1 MENFINF
8 LTSMT
13 LEDLLIAFGV
23 SFLVVTVVNGVL
35 RGVGSVKKI
44 KKEIKELEK
53 NKCKGTHNWFDMDVM
68 GNKTVVC
75 RDCYWSPKHE
85 GYVKKVFV
93 DAELKR
99 IEFEEKLEKYQEEVL
114 QSVCEEYKIEKD
126 DMDRIYKKI
135 ISIRKDFTIKHLEE
149 SLKDILG
156 EDSDRV

>member
-13 LEDLLIAFGV
+13 LEDLLITFGV

-44 KKEIKELEK
+44 KKEMKELEK
-53 NKCKGTHNWFDMDVM
+53 NKCKGAHNWFDMDVM
-68 GNKTVVC
+68 GSKTVVC

-85 GYVKKVFV
+85 GFVKKIFV

-99 IEFEEKLEKYQEEVL
+99 IEFEKKLKAYEEKTLQSICQEYNIDENDMNKIYEKLL
-114 QSVCEEYKIEKD
+114 N
-126 DMDRIYKKI
+126 
-135 ISIRKDFTIKHLEE
+135 IRKDFTIKQLEE

-156 EDSDRV
+156 E